1 MYADDNE
8 LMTLPQLSTV
18 EKLDRM
24 SQKFG
29 SKTSLMSSSSIE
41 KPAVSPFG
49 SANNVRKGI
58 D

>member
-24 SQKFG
+24 SNQFG
-29 SKTSLMSSSSIE
+29 SKRSLVSSSSIE
-41 KPAVSPFG
+41 KPAMSFYDSSG
-49 SANNVRKGI
+49 NVRKGI